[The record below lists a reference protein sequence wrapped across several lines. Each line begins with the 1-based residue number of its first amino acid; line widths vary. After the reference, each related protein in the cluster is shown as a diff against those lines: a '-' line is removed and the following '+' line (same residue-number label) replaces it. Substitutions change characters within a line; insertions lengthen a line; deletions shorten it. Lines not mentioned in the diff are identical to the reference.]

1 MTFFLLNLAYA
12 GKLVVF
18 VVVVVFPTII
28 IAGSQSSVCAHPND
42 ICQLVA
48 LDLFYH
54 ECLV

>member
-12 GKLVVF
+12 GKLVVI
-18 VVVVVFPTII
+18 VVVVFPTII
-28 IAGSQSSVCAHPND
+28 IAGSRSSVCAHPND

-48 LDLFYH
+48 LDLFNH